1 MQYVLKT
8 ILISFVIID
17 FTINGTK
24 CISIWIRFQ
33 SLHKTIKCNLWEQ
46 ISTLCLHTLQQKV
59 VKSIFDT
66 FHAKTIMSFKFS
78 CKDQHMALMKLKVF
92 LHEIVGK
99 TYNSINH

>member
-1 MQYVLKT
+1 MAQNAFLYGFDFNLYTKPSNVIYGSKFQPYVY
-8 ILISFVIID
+8 ILY
-17 FTINGTK
+17 N
-24 CISIWIRFQ
+24 
-33 SLHKTIKCNLWEQ
+33 
-46 ISTLCLHTLQQKV
+46 QKV